1 VNYGY
6 VEIRDLCALQPGFVM
21 RQGKR
26 SFIFMYRR
34 RILCTSYGAVD
45 FLIVQSKGLY
55 GWGGGGG
62 GWSRAKKLLF

>member
-1 VNYGY
+1 VKISG
-6 VEIRDLCALQPGFVM
+6 LCALHPVFVM

-34 RILCTSYGAVD
+34 RILCTLYGAVD

-55 GWGGGGG
+55 GWGGGAEQGDQVP
-62 GWSRAKKLLF
+62 LCT